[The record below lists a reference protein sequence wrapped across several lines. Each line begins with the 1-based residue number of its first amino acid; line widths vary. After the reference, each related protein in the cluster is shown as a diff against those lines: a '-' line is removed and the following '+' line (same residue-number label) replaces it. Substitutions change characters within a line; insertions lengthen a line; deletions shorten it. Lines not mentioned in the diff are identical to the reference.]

1 MSSDQVLPEP
11 PDRGQLPGSPVSA
24 GSARNG
30 SFAGPVW
37 DRARRA
43 SVSAP
48 EYEVR
53 QLVLSRSVSRSAA
66 RQLLTDSA
74 EHDGWELSR
83 LSLFQDGTRRVTLR
97 RRIIRARLTL
107 DGLVPSA

>member
-1 MSSDQVLPEP
+1 MSFQPVPADP
-11 PDRGQLPGSPVSA
+11 PGPRRDRPGPA
-24 GSARNG
+24 
-30 SFAGPVW
+30 W
-37 DRARRA
+37 DRPRRTA
-43 SVSAP
+43 LSTP

-53 QLVLSRSVSRSAA
+53 QLTLSRSVSRSAA

-107 DGLVPSA
+107 DGLVSAG